1 MTFRNKLALSIL
13 LFIVAVSIISFYTS
27 KTSIYAV
34 IISRNVPRTRSSF
47 SCHNGTNFSHLNVQ
61 KFEQC
66 LKWRRNDAFWAVDSI
81 RHKAFQKLL
90 NSSSLIVEIGGN
102 TGFDTSRFVSLYNCS
117 IISFE
122 PLPEMSKSL
131 MKKFRTNPKVEIQPY
146 GLGNHARTVEIER
159 AGNQN
164 EGTSIFRKLSSK
176 NSTKIQSI
184 QLLDFVQT
192 IENIRKTKTSNGIID
207 MISMNC
213 EGCEFEVL
221 PALVLSNLA
230 QYIRIIQ
237 FGSHMEVFR
246 ESSCIYC
253 QIQQALEKT
262 HKVVYQYTMLWE
274 AWAIQTNFSSNT

>member
-1 MTFRNKLALSIL
+1 
-13 LFIVAVSIISFYTS
+13 
-27 KTSIYAV
+27 
-34 IISRNVPRTRSSF
+34 
-47 SCHNGTNFSHLNVQ
+47 
-61 KFEQC
+61 
-66 LKWRRNDAFWAVDSI
+66 
-81 RHKAFQKLL
+81 
-90 NSSSLIVEIGGN
+90 
-102 TGFDTSRFVSLYNCS
+102 
-117 IISFE
+117 
-122 PLPEMSKSL
+122 MSKSL